1 VAKLSLHP
9 ALLSSTDLANPSSH
23 PSSTPAKPQAPG
35 PGTA

>member
-9 ALLSSTDLANPSSH
+9 GFLPSTDLANPSSH

-35 PGTA
+35 TGTA